1 MVDEE
6 AILVQVPGMCRR
18 FTLIA
23 SKSEL
28 FSRFQAKIPP
38 SYNPRYNISSG
49 QQILVIRPDGV
60 LLTTSY
66 VMWGFEIGRQ
76 NNLLLNARAETL
88 AGRPLFLPLLSTGR
102 CLIPASGWFTWRKE
116 GEYNIPFY
124 VQPRSHEVFC
134 LAGLVRVTKTG
145 REAVVLTT
153 HAEGETASDTGRVP
167 VVLSRDAESPYLA
180 GADILGLPGYP
191 FDLLQVNEV
200 SRKVNDP
207 NEDGVDLIQP
217 LHRSPEM
224 VQSTVKAGTRKRV
237 LIDRMEKSPAEWY
250 PGGLTI
256 YTDGAARKN
265 PGPAACAF
273 LLLDRNGQFVGEYAA
288 FIGLATNNT
297 AEYTA
302 VERALLRAKDHSRTS
317 IDLYSDS
324 QLVVRQLTGRYQV
337 TKSHLALSISKI
349 RELERNFQ
357 KVTYHEVPRENRH
370 IQHCDKLCNY
380 ALDECIND
388 H

>member
-1 MVDEE
+1 MVDGDE
-6 AILVQVPGMCRR
+6 ILVQVPGMCSR

-28 FSRFQAKIPP
+28 FSRFQSEAPK
-38 SYNPRYNISSG
+38 SYYPRYNISSG
-49 QQILVIRPDGV
+49 QAILVIRPDGV
-60 LLTTSY
+60 RLTACY
-66 VMWGFEIGRQ
+66 VRWGFQIGRQ

-88 AGRPLFLPLLSTGR
+88 TGRPLFLPLLSTGR
-102 CLIPASGWFTWRKE
+102 CLIPASGWFTWKKE
-116 GEYNIPFY
+116 GEYHIPFY
-124 VQPRSHEVFC
+124 VQPRSHEVLC
-134 LAGLVRVTKTG
+134 LAGLVRATKTG

-153 HAEGETASDTGRVP
+153 HAEGGAASDTGRVP
-167 VVLSRDAESPYLA
+167 VVLSRGAESSYLA
-180 GADILGLPGYP
+180 GADIQGLPGYP
-191 FDLLQVNEV
+191 FDLLQVHEV
-200 SRKVNDP
+200 SRNVNDP
-207 NEDGVDLIQP
+207 NEDGEALIQP
-217 LHRSPEM
+217 YHRSPEM
-224 VQSTVKAGTRKRV
+224 VQSMVKAGARKRV
-237 LIDRMEKSPAEWY
+237 VIDRMEISPAEGY

-288 FIGLATNNT
+288 FIGRATNNT

-302 VERALLRAKDHSRTS
+302 VERALLRAKDLSCTS

-337 TKSHLALSISKI
+337 KKTHLARSICKI
-349 RELERNFQ
+349 RELEQTFQ
-357 KVTYHEVPRENRH
+357 KVAYHDVPRESRH

-388 H
+388 R